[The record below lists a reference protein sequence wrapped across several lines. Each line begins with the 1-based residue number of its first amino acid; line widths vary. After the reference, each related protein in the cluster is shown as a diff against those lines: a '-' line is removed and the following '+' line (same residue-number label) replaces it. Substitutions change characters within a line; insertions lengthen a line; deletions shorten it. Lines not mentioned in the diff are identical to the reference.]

1 MAFTVELFKSILAKQ
16 ALDENVQKA
25 LTDDVYSA
33 LVEGCKEELKG
44 NFVPL
49 SRFNEVNAAKKTLQS
64 EKEALQDQLTKQSD
78 NQYDAEKQFAKM
90 KADFQ
95 AEMQAFKKDDF
106 LKETLSKLPKSP
118 KDFNLVKDILASK
131 VEVLEDGSF
140 KDLSETVDKLVKEK
154 DFLFEQKSP
163 SGWQG
168 FGNDSSDNR
177 SNVQI
182 ATEKAVEF
190 ATKLAKGE

>member
-78 NQYDAEKQFAKM
+78 KQRI
-90 KADFQ
+90 
-95 AEMQAFKKDDF
+95 
-106 LKETLSKLPKSP
+106 LLVVSLSRH
-118 KDFNLVKDILASK
+118 
-131 VEVLEDGSF
+131 VEL
-140 KDLSETVDKLVKEK
+140 LL
-154 DFLFEQKSP
+154 
-163 SGWQG
+163 
-168 FGNDSSDNR
+168 
-177 SNVQI
+177 
-182 ATEKAVEF
+182 
-190 ATKLAKGE
+190 

>member
-64 EKEALQDQLTKQSD
+64 EKDALQDS
-78 NQYDAEKQFAKM
+78 EKQFAKM

-95 AEMQAFKKDDF
+95 AEMQAFKKDAF
-106 LKETLSKLPKSP
+106 LKETLSKLPKAP

-140 KDLSETVDKLVKEK
+140 KDLSETVDNLVKEK

-177 SNVQI
+177 TNVQI